1 MPKREITFDAERGK
15 AMRQAQ
21 QDHERLVDLRKRR
34 QPMPADHEE
43 MLHRIRVARRMGWAP
58 GMKVDVLGN
67 NDPPKEQT
75 TAGDPFARNPFR

>member
-43 MLHRIRVARRMGWAP
+43 MLNRIRVARRMGWAP

-67 NDPPKEQT
+67 NDPPKEQA
-75 TAGDPFARNPFR
+75 TAGDPFVRNPFR